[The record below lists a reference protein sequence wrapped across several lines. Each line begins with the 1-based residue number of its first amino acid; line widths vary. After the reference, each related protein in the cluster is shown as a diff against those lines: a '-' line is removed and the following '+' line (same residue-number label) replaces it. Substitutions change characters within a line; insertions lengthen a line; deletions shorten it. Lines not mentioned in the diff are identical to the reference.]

1 MHQRGLATLWASTV
15 LLILTGLWGWL
26 CLQAVNAEKLRSH
39 HQMHAAQALA
49 NSEALLETTLAHLE
63 QAYGKDSLEADARIW
78 LSSAAIHCP
87 AGKAPPQWQ
96 CTLWPLTQLPL
107 PEWTH
112 QTASQVR
119 MVRDVRNAP
128 HRIQVMV
135 DAKLNELHPGAGSR
149 ATVQQSVYVPL
160 SAPHAVNASTN
171 SPDAL
176 LPSLV
181 LNEQVLSADA
191 PQCKSLAWQTVFGE
205 LTPSQVKAL
214 SALQLRNG
222 LTADSQVSRNVYWI
236 DSPQLWTQSIGT
248 PASPVVLVFSS
259 EACAILCPSLAS
271 STQVVGTVFF
281 QNQCQASKMLNWQS
295 GIIAGQLGVE
305 SSLAPN
311 LKLALLSGQRELTG
325 TTNAHAAF
333 NFHWPAG
340 VQASRVQRV
349 AGTWKN
355 AGY

>member
-1 MHQRGLATLWASTV
+1 MQQRGLATLWASTV
-15 LLILTGLWGWL
+15 LLILTGMWGWL
-26 CLQAVNAEKLRSH
+26 CLQAVNAESLRSH
-39 HQMHAAQALA
+39 QQMHAAQALA
-49 NSEALLETTLAHLE
+49 NTEALLETTLAHLE
-63 QAYGKDSLEADARIW
+63 QAYAKDSLEADARIW
-78 LSSAAIHCP
+78 LFSAASHCP
-87 AGKAPPQWQ
+87 VGKAPPQWQ
-96 CTLWPLTQLPL
+96 CTLWPLANLPL
-107 PEWTH
+107 PEWTDEA
-112 QTASQVR
+112 ASQVR

-135 DAKLNELHPGAGSR
+135 DAKLNDLHPGAGSR

-160 SAPHAVNASTN
+160 NSPEGANASPT
-171 SPDAL
+171 SPPA
-176 LPSLV
+176 PIASLV
-181 LNEQVLSADA
+181 LNEQVLSVDA
-191 PQCKSLAWQTVFGE
+191 PQCNALAWQAVFGE
-205 LTPSQVKAL
+205 LTPLQLKAL

-222 LTADSQVSRNVYWI
+222 LTADSQVSRTVYWV

-248 PASPVVLVFSS
+248 SASPVVLVFSS
-259 EACAILCPSLAS
+259 EACAILCPSLAN

-311 LKLALLSGQRELTG
+311 LKLALLSGQRGLTG
-325 TTNAHAAF
+325 TTHAHAAF
-333 NFHWPAG
+333 NFDWPAG

>member
-1 MHQRGLATLWASTV
+1 
-15 LLILTGLWGWL
+15 
-26 CLQAVNAEKLRSH
+26 
-39 HQMHAAQALA
+39 
-49 NSEALLETTLAHLE
+49 LETVLAHLE
-63 QAYGKDSLEADARIW
+63 QAYAKDSREADARIW
-78 LSSAAIHCP
+78 SSSAAIHCP

-96 CTLWPLTQLPL
+96 CTLWPLTSLPL

-112 QTASQVR
+112 QSASQVR

-160 SAPHAVNASTN
+160 SAPQAVNASTN
-171 SPDAL
+171 SPNAL
-176 LPSLV
+176 FPTLV
-181 LNEQVLSADA
+181 LNEQVLSVDA
-191 PQCKSLAWQTVFGE
+191 PQCTPLAWQAVFGE
-205 LTPSQVKAL
+205 LTPLQVKAV

-222 LTADSQVSRNVYWI
+222 LTADSQASRTVYWI

-248 PASPVVLVFSS
+248 PASPVVLVFSA
-259 EACAILCPSLAS
+259 EACDILCPSLAS

-281 QNQCQASKMLNWQS
+281 QNQCQASKMLNWQN

-305 SSLAPN
+305 SSLTPD
-311 LKLALLSGQRELTG
+311 LKLALRNGQRGLTG
-325 TTNAHAAF
+325 THNAHAAF
-333 NFHWPAG
+333 NFDWPAD